1 MYYFMLPN
9 GLLIKNIL
17 QSLQIDVPV
26 ELRQIFRQL
35 DVLRADS
42 FTVLAVAAAGDT
54 AILHECI
61 ESFRLVELAD
71 RMQIEQICLHDRR
84 RPHEA

>member
-1 MYYFMLPN
+1 MSENIFD
-9 GLLIKNIL
+9 GLNVHIAIQLSEIG
-17 QSLQIDVPV
+17 
-26 ELRQIFRQL
+26 RQL